1 MDPNIRLKFILEY
14 AKNLL
19 KQNGKPDPLAKAVLA
34 LDKWLSTGGAL
45 PKRWANAPN
54 GSPR

>member
-1 MDPNIRLKFILEY
+1 MDPDIRLKFILEY